1 MTRLITSVVL
11 SGLLLAP
18 ASGQVPRDVDTSA
31 LINRQLDQR
40 VKLTLSDT
48 PLPNVFKT
56 IQDQTQIP
64 LWVSEDVWATLPWGR
79 QTPITATI
87 PDLPLRE
94 ALRAICGSL
103 GLEFELG
110 DQSLEIRP
118 AAALLRLSRRA
129 TLEEVRTLDT
139 LARTPLSLEAR
150 SVRLDTLLQAIDKRL
165 GAAAIDFRPADAAQP
180 DQTLPIAKDATLA
193 DALDVIHR
201 ETRLT
206 WYPWADG
213 VIVIAKRE
221 ANRLRLDRP
230 VNLRYDG
237 VDIQQVLQDLSTQS
251 GLAFQIEPGAIQR
264 VSPEFRIVNLAVD
277 APLRQ
282 ALESLQGYTGLG
294 YVLTDEG
301 VYIWNQS
308 ATPAQSRGRAI
319 VAVPLPDGSMGLVFE
334 DQLSP
339 AARENLRQE
348 INQALQRIEAAT
360 TRPTHHN

>member
-1 MTRLITSVVL
+1 MMLTIALAGWLAT
-11 SGLLLAP
+11 LAP
-18 ASGQVPRDVDTSA
+18 GQVSRDVDTSA

-40 VKLTLSDT
+40 VKLNLNDT

-56 IQDQTQIP
+56 IQDQTQVP

-79 QTPITATI
+79 QTPITASI
-87 PDLPLRE
+87 PDLPLRD

-103 GLEFELG
+103 GLQFELG

-139 LARTPLSLEAR
+139 LARTPLAINAR
-150 SVRLDTLLQAIDKRL
+150 SVRLDTMLAAIDQKL
-165 GAAAIDFRPADAAQP
+165 GRPVIDFRPADVAQP
-180 DQTLPIAKDATLA
+180 EQALPIAQDATLA
-193 DALDVIHR
+193 EALDVIHR

-251 GLAFQIEPGAIQR
+251 GLPFQIEPGAIQR
-264 VSPEFRIVNLAVD
+264 VAAEFRIVNLTID

-339 AARENLRQE
+339 AARETVRSE
-348 INQALQRIEAAT
+348 IERAVHRIESAT